1 MAYDPVKYQEN
12 KERISQ
18 YQKTYRERNK
28 EKNLLRLKIWKS
40 ANKEK
45 CAALERKRRAAK
57 RGLPTEPYTVKE
69 VLEKYGSNCHIC
81 NLGINLIAE
90 RRSGRKGWETGLHID
105 HLISIINGGPDTLEN
120 VRPSHGLCN
129 VRKNNRDL
137 ISTSQGA

>member
-1 MAYDPVKYQEN
+1 MAYDPIKYLEN
-12 KERISQ
+12 KEKISG
-18 YQKTYRERNK
+18 YQKAYRERNR
-28 EKNLLRLKIWKS
+28 EQNLLRLKVWKS

-57 RGLPTEPYTVKE
+57 RGLPTEPYTVQD
-69 VLEKYGSNCHIC
+69 VLDKYGTNCHIC
-81 NLGINLIAE
+81 NLEINLTAE
-90 RRSGRKGWETGLHID
+90 RRSGKEGWETGLHID

-129 VRKNNRDL
+129 VRKNSRDL